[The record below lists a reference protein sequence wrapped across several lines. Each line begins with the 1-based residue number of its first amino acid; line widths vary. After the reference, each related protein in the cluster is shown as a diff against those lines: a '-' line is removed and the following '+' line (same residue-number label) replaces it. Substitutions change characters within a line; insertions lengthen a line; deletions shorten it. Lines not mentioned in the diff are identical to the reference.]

1 MLQKQAKQCYWMC
14 TTRPVCDIE
23 KNLGDLEITAVKLKL
38 TKKNIIVACV
48 YRSPTGNMDYFLQHI
63 EIILNSFQ
71 NAKTEIILCGD
82 LNINFKENNNNKIRL
97 EQLLN
102 TFNLVGNY

>member
-1 MLQKQAKQCYWMC
+1 
-14 TTRPVCDIE
+14 
-23 KNLGDLEITAVKLKL
+23 
-38 TKKNIIVACV
+38 
-48 YRSPTGNMDYFLQHI
+48 MDYFLQHI

-71 NAKTEIILCGD
+71 NAKTEIILYGD